1 MAAKLK
7 ACQEISVPNGPLNQ
21 SDYFAQQRH
30 IHSIMKKTSNN
41 AQQTAANQHSLSSL
55 NNTTLLTNGSINLS
69 NLSLSML
76 NNTTA
81 GEIND
86 SKLNETLANKAAM

>member
-7 ACQEISVPNGPLNQ
+7 ACQEISVPNGSLNQ

-30 IHSIMKKTSNN
+30 IHSIMKKTASN
-41 AQQTAANQHSLSSL
+41 AQQSANQHSLASI
-55 NNTTLLTNGSINLS
+55 NNTTTLTNGSINLS

-76 NNTTA
+76 NNTTT

-86 SKLNETLANKAAM
+86 SKLNDTLTKKAAM

>member
-7 ACQEISVPNGPLNQ
+7 ACQEISVPNGSLNQ

-30 IHSIMKKTSNN
+30 IHSIMKKTSAN
-41 AQQTAANQHSLSSL
+41 AQQSANQHSLASL
-55 NNTTLLTNGSINLS
+55 NNTTTTLTNGSINLS

-76 NNTTA
+76 NNTTT
-81 GEIND
+81 GDIND
-86 SKLNETLANKAAM
+86 SKLNDTLTKNPAI